1 MGLRHGNLQGFIE
14 CEFPNTLISQFLSVL
29 RISAL
34 FSSCSLSLAT
44 PGISRDPV
52 AA

>member
-1 MGLRHGNLQGFIE
+1 MVLRHGNLQGFLD
-14 CEFPNTLISQFLSVL
+14 CEFPNTLIPQFLFVL
-29 RISAL
+29 RISDL

-52 AA
+52 SV